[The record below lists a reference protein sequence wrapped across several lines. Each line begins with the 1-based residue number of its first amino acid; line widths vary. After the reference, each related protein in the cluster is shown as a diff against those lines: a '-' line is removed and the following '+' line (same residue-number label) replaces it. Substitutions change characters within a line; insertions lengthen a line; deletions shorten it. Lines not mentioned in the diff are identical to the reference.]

1 MNAAFPKKILIVED
15 SKLNAQIAADILSKY
30 GYKTEI
36 VLTGEK
42 AVEKV
47 WSDQSTDLILMD
59 IELGGTID
67 GIDAARIIQQH
78 KDIPVLFL
86 TANTS
91 KEIME
96 KIRSVTNYGY
106 VLKGVDEYVLISQI
120 EMIFKFHEAKIRLKQ
135 SEALFRSMF

>member
-1 MNAAFPKKILIVED
+1 MNTAFQKKILIVED
-15 SKLNAQIAADILSKY
+15 SKLNAQITADILSKY

-47 WSDQSTDLILMD
+47 RSDQSTDLILMD

-67 GIDAARIIQQH
+67 GIDAAQIIQQH

-86 TANTS
+86 TANAS
-91 KEIME
+91 KEIMG
-96 KIRSVTNYGY
+96 KSKVSFS
-106 VLKGVDEYVLISQI
+106 LWLCS
-120 EMIFKFHEAKIRLKQ
+120 
-135 SEALFRSMF
+135 